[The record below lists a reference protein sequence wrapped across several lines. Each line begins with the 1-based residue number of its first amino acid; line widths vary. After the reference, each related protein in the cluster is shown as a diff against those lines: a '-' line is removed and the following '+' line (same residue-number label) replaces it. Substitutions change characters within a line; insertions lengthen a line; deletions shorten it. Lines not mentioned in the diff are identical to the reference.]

1 MKTRE
6 GETMADTGTPRT
18 TVLVVED
25 SEDTRYLWR
34 LALEQKGYRVLE
46 AADGEAAVEVAL
58 RERPDIILMDIGLPV
73 LDGFKAAERL
83 RAEPATRDALILA
96 LTAHNETEYRAN
108 ALAAGFNAYVTKPV
122 DFDWLD
128 DLLKQLLP
136 SD

>member
-1 MKTRE
+1 
-6 GETMADTGTPRT
+6 MADTGTPRT